1 MIYLFFLPFKVKKRA
16 RAKSKSLYSLCLNVG
31 PHHSVSGWLSMSAVV
46 WWFLGRGRMRDWGGC
61 YTSSKIQIS
70 KKQMKEK
77 REWEGG
83 RKGRKKKAGW
93 WCSRNVLGCSRALRA
108 KRNRLQKCHNKCHI
122 PHWARLPRFSTSAM
136 FASIWKSC
144 LLTLSNYGHCL
155 PVTSPLMLLVDWT
168 SHYDFVLTTN
178 KHA

>member
-1 MIYLFFLPFKVKKRA
+1 MFKKNSENRA

-46 WWFLGRGRMRDWGGC
+46 WWFLGRGRMRDWRGC
-61 YTSSKIQIS
+61 YTASKIQIS

-77 REWEGG
+77 REWEGE
-83 RKGRKKKAGW
+83 KKKKAGW
-93 WCSRNVLGCSRALRA
+93 WRSRNVLGYSRALRA
-108 KRNRLQKCHNKCHI
+108 KRIRLQNCHNKWHI
-122 PHWARLPRFSTSAM
+122 PRWARLSTSVM
-136 FASIWKSC
+136 FVSIWKSC

-155 PVTSPLMLLVDWT
+155 PVTSPLILLVDKT

-178 KHA
+178 KHAWKQFFH